1 MKVQKVRDLTLIDL
15 GQEKTVVVACDS
27 CGGIGMKEYDVLK
40 VSPFVTGKYTAR
52 VALFEIL
59 CSGAEVVCLANTIC
73 NEMEVTGKKIIAG
86 IEEELE
92 EAGIGKIVLTGST
105 EENFATFA
113 TGFGVTAVGLVENK
127 NLKVNNVKQDALL
140 IAIGKPKV
148 GEEVLKSDKGII
160 ADYQLIKMLLS
171 LKSVYELVPVG
182 SKGILY
188 EAKQLAEN
196 NNMQLVLHNGIQIDI
211 HKSAGP
217 STVVVAAMEEALF
230 YQMDLPGSIEVIGML
245 RHIKR

>member
-1 MKVQKVRDLTLIDL
+1 MQIRKIRDLTLIDL
-15 GQEKTVVVACDS
+15 GQEKTVVIACDS
-27 CGGIGMKEYDVLK
+27 CGGIGLKEYDVLK
-40 VSPFVTGKYTAR
+40 VSPVITGKYTAR
-52 VALFEIL
+52 VAILEIL

-73 NEMEVTGKKIIAG
+73 NEMEVTGKAIIRG

-127 NLKVNNVKQDALL
+127 NLKVNNVKEDALL
-140 IAIGKPKV
+140 IAIGQPKV
-148 GEEVLKSDKGII
+148 GEEVLKSAKGDI
-160 ADYQLIKMLLS
+160 ASYDVLKRLLCS
-171 LKSVYELVPVG
+171 EKVYELVPVG

-188 EAKQLAEN
+188 EAQQLAQN
-196 NNMQLVLHNGIQIDI
+196 NNMQLILHKNVQTDI

-217 STVVVAAMEEALF
+217 STVVIAAIEEYF
-230 YQMDLPGSIEVIGML
+230 FQHIDITGSIEVIGRL
-245 RHIKR
+245 RIK

>member
-15 GQEKTVVVACDS
+15 DQEKTIVVACDS

-113 TGFGVTAVGLVENK
+113 TGFGVTAVGIVENK
-127 NLKVNNVKQDALL
+127 NLKVNTVKAEALL
-140 IAIGKPKV
+140 IAIGQPKV
-148 GEEVLKSDKGII
+148 GEEVITSSKGDIASYDSLKGLLCSDK
-160 ADYQLIKMLLS
+160 
-171 LKSVYELVPVG
+171 VYELVPVG

-188 EAKQLAEN
+188 EAQQLAQN
-196 NNMQLVLHNGIQIDI
+196 NNMQLILHHNVQIDI

-217 STVVVAAMEEALF
+217 STVVIAAIEETF
-230 YQMDLPGSIEVIGML
+230 FQHIDIPGSVEVLGRL
-245 RHIKR
+245 KIK

>member
-15 GQEKTVVVACDS
+15 GQEKTIVVACDS
-27 CGGIGMKEYDVLK
+27 CGGIGLKEYDVLK

-113 TGFGVTAVGLVENK
+113 TGFGVTAVGIVENK
-127 NLKVNNVKQDALL
+127 NLKVNNVKAEALL
-140 IAIGKPKV
+140 IAIGQPKV
-148 GEEVLKSDKGII
+148 GEEVITSPKGDI
-160 ADYQLIKMLLS
+160 ASYKS
-171 LKSVYELVPVG
+171 LKGLLYSPKVYELVPVG

-188 EAKQLAEN
+188 EARQLAQN
-196 NNMQLVLHNGIQIDI
+196 NNMKLILHHNAQIDI
-211 HKSAGP
+211 YKSAGP
-217 STVVVAAMEEALF
+217 STVVIAAIEESFFQHIDIPESVEVLGR
-230 YQMDLPGSIEVIGML
+230 LRIE
-245 RHIKR
+245 

>member
-15 GQEKTVVVACDS
+15 DQEKTIVVACDS

-113 TGFGVTAVGLVENK
+113 TGFGVTAVGIVENK
-127 NLKVNNVKQDALL
+127 NLKVNTVKAEALL
-140 IAIGKPKV
+140 IAIGQPKV
-148 GEEVLKSDKGII
+148 GEEVLTSEKGDI
-160 ADYQLIKMLLS
+160 AGYQLIKTLLGS
-171 LKSVYELVPVG
+171 ERVYELVPVG

-188 EAKQLAEN
+188 EAQQLAEN
-196 NNMQLVLHNGIQIDI
+196 NNMQLILPSRMKIDI
-211 HKSAGP
+211 YKSAGP

-230 YQMDLPGSIEVIGML
+230 YQMDLPGSIEVIGKL
-245 RHIKR
+245 QHIKR